1 MLSVNSMS
9 KKASWKVTSPN
20 PIPFFNPERQ
30 KEAIVSQYQK
40 SIEALAEVG
49 RLLLEAQ
56 KHLDKSFDAFVGDLP
71 FSRRSAFN
79 FMNIYKLV
87 QKHGATVALANVTI
101 AAWYIT
107 PPEDEALV
115 NAIIEKSKEGKKVTV
130 QDVRA
135 LLSTV
140 NFNGDDRQALAWHT
154 AAESNPSF
162 VVESFKRGAM
172 PVNGLDMPLD
182 AISPEW
188 IEHAADE
195 DMLRRK
201 MLHMDEKQ
209 KSQAKLTI
217 SLECQ
222 RIDGEFR
229 LVIPKEYTD
238 SLIGIERVTI
248 LYSKGE

>member
-1 MLSVNSMS
+1 M
-9 KKASWKVTSPN
+9 TSPN
-20 PIPFFNPERQ
+20 PIIPIFSPERQ
-30 KEAIVSQYQK
+30 KEAIVIQYQK

-56 KHLDKSFDAFVGDLP
+56 KHLDKSFDSFVGGLP
-71 FSRRSAFN
+71 FSRRSAYHFIT
-79 FMNIYKLV
+79 IYTMV
-87 QKHGATVALANVTI
+87 QKYGATVAQANVTL

-115 NAIIEKSKEGKKVTV
+115 SAIIEKSKQGQKVTV
-130 QDVRA
+130 HDVRA

-140 NFNGDDRQALAWHT
+140 NFNGDDRQALAWHS

-162 VVESFKRGAM
+162 VAESFKRGAM

-195 DMLRRK
+195 DKKERVLA
-201 MLHMDEKQ
+201 HI
-209 KSQAKLTI
+209 QAKEKPMQKITI

-229 LVIPKEYTD
+229 LVIPKEHTD
-238 SLIGIERVTI
+238 SLIGLERVTI
-248 LYSKGE
+248 LYSKGESL